1 MAAMNEHPITKY
13 LKLPFQFDEKRL
25 NEDLALVT
33 ETKWIPHFN
42 TGGYTGNWKAISL
55 YSTDGTEQNIY
66 MPLTNNQA
74 LSATPLMQDCRYFQ
88 EVLDSFRFHILAVRL
103 LRLEAGAEIKP
114 HTDHELGYE
123 DGQFRLHIPIVTN
136 PDIEFI
142 LDGERLTMLPG
153 ECWYTNVN
161 FVHSVANR
169 GTIDRV
175 HLVVDGIRNTWT
187 DQLFFSLAPEKS
199 FEIAKDTT
207 VSTEMLK
214 QVLEQLK
221 NNPQVNNAA
230 LISELEKQLELS
242 ISQQK
247 NRSQIETGFA

>member
-1 MAAMNEHPITKY
+1 
-13 LKLPFQFDEKRL
+13 
-25 NEDLALVT
+25 
-33 ETKWIPHFN
+33 
-42 TGGYTGNWKAISL
+42 
-55 YSTDGTEQNIY
+55 
-66 MPLTNNQA
+66 
-74 LSATPLMQDCRYFQ
+74 
-88 EVLDSFRFHILAVRL
+88 
-103 LRLEAGAEIKP
+103 
-114 HTDHELGYE
+114 
-123 DGQFRLHIPIVTN
+123 
-136 PDIEFI
+136 
-142 LDGERLTMLPG
+142 
-153 ECWYTNVN
+153 
-161 FVHSVANR
+161 VANR